1 MNNEKI
7 YDKNVVIKP
16 WGFEYVIYRNKDLC
30 ITYLNINKQK
40 KTSLHNHI
48 KKKTGFLVLSGVA
61 HIQLG
66 LYKSQIKKYISPN
79 KVMIR
84 PGLFHQISNK
94 SKSKDLIALEFES
107 PTGKQDLIRFEDAYG
122 RTKKRYEG
130 SNSFKNI
137 QKPLVLKNFNKF
149 KIQKF
154 KIGSLKINFKSSKKM
169 KLSND
174 QNTIYSLIDGKIVN
188 NLNKNVLPLGDL
200 IKTGTLKKLF
210 SKFKIKDQIKYIEV
224 FK

>member
-1 MNNEKI
+1 MSNEKI
-7 YDKNVVIKP
+7 YDKNVVKKP

-84 PGLFHQISNK
+84 PGLFHQIFNK

-107 PTGKQDLIRFEDAYG
+107 PTGKQDLIRFEDIYG
-122 RTKKRYEG
+122 RSKKKYEG
-130 SNSFKNI
+130 SSSFKDI
-137 QKPLVLKNFNKF
+137 KKPLVLKSLNKF
-149 KIQKF
+149 KSQKF
-154 KIGSLKINFKSSKKM
+154 KVGSIKVNFKSSKKL
-169 KLSND
+169 KLSNN
-174 QNTIYSLIDGKIVN
+174 QSTIYSLIDGKIVN
-188 NLNKNVLPLGDL
+188 NFNKSVLPLGDL
-200 IKTGTLKKLF
+200 IKTGTIKKLLN
-210 SKFKIKDQIKYIEV
+210 KFKIKSQIKYIEV